1 MIVEFDQINLRYGQH
16 HNVLSNVNFSIEP
29 GSFHFLT
36 GPSGAGKSSLLR
48 LIYMSEKA
56 SSGHIKVLGRNIS
69 TLPRE
74 DLPAL
79 RRRIGVIFQDFRLIP
94 HLTALENVALPLRL
108 AGANETQIKSC
119 VIELLAWVGIS
130 DRMEAYPA
138 ELSGG
143 EQQRIAIARAVINKP
158 TLLLAD
164 EPTGNVDETAALK
177 LLHLFSELNKMGTTV
192 IIATHQQTL
201 VDRLEKPSL
210 HLKGGRLISSVAEA
224 A

>member
-1 MIVEFDQINLRYGQH
+1 MIVEFDQVNLRYGQH
-16 HNVLSNVNFSIEP
+16 HNVLRDVNFAIKS

-48 LIYMSEKA
+48 LIYMADSA
-56 SSGHIKVLGRNIS
+56 SSGHIRLFGKSIS
-69 TLPRE
+69 SLSRD

-108 AGANETQIKSC
+108 AGANETQIKSY

-130 DRMEAYPA
+130 DRMDAYPA

-143 EQQRIAIARAVINKP
+143 EQQRIAIARAVVNKP
-158 TLLLAD
+158 SLLLAD
-164 EPTGNVDETAALK
+164 EPTGNVDESAALK

-192 IIATHQQTL
+192 LIATHQQSL

-210 HLKGGRLISSVAEA
+210 HLKHGRLISSVAEA